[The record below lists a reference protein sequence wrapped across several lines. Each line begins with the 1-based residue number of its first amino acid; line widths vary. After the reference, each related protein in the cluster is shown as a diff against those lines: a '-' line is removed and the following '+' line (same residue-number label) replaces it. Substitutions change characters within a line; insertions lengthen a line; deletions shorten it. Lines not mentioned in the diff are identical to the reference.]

1 VCVCGSVV
9 KNPPASAGNVGSIP
23 GSGLTLEKEVAIH
36 SLQCSCLVNPMDKG
50 AWWATV
56 YGVAKELDTV
66 TKQHQYV
73 FIYMCCLKNS
83 IASLLPHEIF
93 SNLLFQTFHHK
104 NNKED

>member
-1 VCVCGSVV
+1 MWVQSLGQED
-9 KNPPASAGNVGSIP
+9 
-23 GSGLTLEKEVAIH
+23 TLEKEVAIH

-73 FIYMCCLKNS
+73 FMYMCCLKNS

-93 SNLLFQTFHHK
+93 QTCFSNFLERVFS
-104 NNKED
+104 